1 MLPSQASE
9 LKQQAI
15 IDKARDPESSV
26 SPAAA
31 KEAIVQEATAAGGA
45 AYNFDPNATKE
56 EKAAQL
62 DSVRPRPHPHA
73 PTLSLRSTFQQT

>member
-1 MLPSQASE
+1 MLPSQSSE

-26 SPAAA
+26 NPAAA
-31 KEAIVQEATAAGGA
+31 KEAIVDEAKAAGGA

-62 DSVRPRPHPHA
+62 DSVRRRPHP
-73 PTLSLRSTFQQT
+73 